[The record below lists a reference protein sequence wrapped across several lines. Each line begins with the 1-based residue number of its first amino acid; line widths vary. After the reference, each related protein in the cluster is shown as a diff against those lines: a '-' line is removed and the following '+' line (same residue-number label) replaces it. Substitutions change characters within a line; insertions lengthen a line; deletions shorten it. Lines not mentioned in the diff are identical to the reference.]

1 MRIKK
6 VKDLR
11 DLEPGTRVLVTI
23 CIPEDNRYE
32 MYTGTIDADGPFI
45 TYDDGKSDATG
56 VISFYQDNG
65 WATARVLE
73 V

>member
-1 MRIKK
+1 MKLRK
-6 VKDLR
+6 VKDITT
-11 DLEPGTRVLVTI
+11 LEPGTRVLVTI

-32 MYTGTIDADGPFI
+32 MYTGNIDADGTLV
-45 TYDDGKSDATG
+45 TYDDGKSDMKGTL
-56 VISFYQDNG
+56 SFYMKQG